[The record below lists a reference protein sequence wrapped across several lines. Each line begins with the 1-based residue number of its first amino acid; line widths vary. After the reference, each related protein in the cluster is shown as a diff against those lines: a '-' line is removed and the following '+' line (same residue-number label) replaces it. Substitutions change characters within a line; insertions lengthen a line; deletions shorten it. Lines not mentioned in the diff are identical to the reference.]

1 MMKKTKIMSAI
12 MFALTVTTLPAMA
25 RTSAS
30 NVLIPS
36 AQDSG
41 VGIAGLPGD
50 EDGPAVQ
57 PGAVVGSSAAMRRS
71 SLSAREQDAANI
83 PGLPG
88 TEAGPSL
95 KPPSL
100 PG

>member
-1 MMKKTKIMSAI
+1 MMKKIKIMSAI
-12 MFALTVTTLPAMA
+12 MFALTMTTLPAMA
-25 RTSAS
+25 RTSTS

-41 VGIAGLPGD
+41 AGIAGLPGD

-57 PGAVVGSSAAMRRS
+57 PGVTVGSGATMRPS
-71 SLSAREQDAANI
+71 SLGVREQDAADI

-88 TEAGPSL
+88 TEAGPSM
-95 KPPSL
+95 KPPSM